1 MFILAKRV
9 WWLGIV
15 AVALVLALPASKPA
29 STQPRQPLI
38 IFSAASL
45 SDAFEEIGAA
55 FTLANP
61 EVVISFNF
69 GGSSTLAA
77 QIEQGAAADLF
88 ASANLIQMNRLAE
101 KNLLAGPAQIFAR
114 NRLVVI
120 LPVANKA
127 DITELSQLAR
137 PGIQIILAAPNVP
150 IRQYSEEA
158 LAKLAALPAYGA
170 DFADQVLANL
180 VSEEDNVRQVVAK
193 IALGEADAG
202 LVYQSDVTPDVAE
215 KLLVLPIAD
224 TANVIAEYPIAVLKE
239 STQQRLAEAFI
250 AYLQS
255 EAGQSIMAKWK
266 FLPYQPELAPTTEA
280 TNAATATATPK
291 K

>member
-1 MFILAKRV
+1 MTILAKRV
-9 WWLGIV
+9 CWLGIIATV
-15 AVALVLALPASKPA
+15 FVLAIPAPKPA
-29 STQPRQPLI
+29 HMQPRQPLV

-55 FTLANP
+55 FAEANP
-61 EVVISFNF
+61 EVSISFNF

-77 QIEQGAAADLF
+77 QIEQGAPADLF
-88 ASANLIQMNRLAE
+88 ASANLTQMNRLAE
-101 KNLLAGPAQIFAR
+101 KDLLAGPAQIFAR

-120 LPVANKA
+120 LPVGNKA

-137 PGIQIILAAPNVP
+137 AGVQIILAAPNVP

-158 LAKLAALPAYGA
+158 LLKLAALPAYNA

-202 LVYQSDVTPDVAE
+202 IVYQSDVTPDVAE

-224 TANVIAEYPIAVLKE
+224 TANVMAEYPIAVLKE
-239 STQQRLAEAFI
+239 STQQALAEVFI

-255 EAGQSIMAKWK
+255 EAGQNIMAKWN
-266 FLPYQPELAPTTEA
+266 FLPYEPEIAPTTEA
-280 TNAATATATPK
+280 TATPK